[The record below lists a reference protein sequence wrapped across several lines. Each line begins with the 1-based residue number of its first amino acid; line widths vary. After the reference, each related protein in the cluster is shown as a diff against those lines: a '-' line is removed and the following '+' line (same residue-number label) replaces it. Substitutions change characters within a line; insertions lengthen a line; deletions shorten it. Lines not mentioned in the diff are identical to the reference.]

1 MRYTFHLAALAG
13 AAACVLTS
21 PAQGQVSTRRDSIG
35 SSASGQPITVL
46 TLGEARVDRLGRTMD
61 ERPAIL
67 IVAGLQ
73 GHHRVGVDVAQ
84 GVAERIAAE
93 HADLLTTRTVYI
105 IPNANPDGAAW
116 LTGVGGLRV
125 ESGRVP
131 ASRDADG
138 DGRVDEDGPDD
149 LNGDGLI
156 TQMRVR
162 LPDARWGLT
171 ANLVPDPDE
180 PRLMRAA
187 KPIEGESGQWAV
199 LTEGID
205 NDGDGRFNEDGGGAL
220 TGGID
225 LGMNFPTHYPEH
237 QDGAGRYPLES
248 AEALALVR
256 WMQAHS
262 NIQAVIVYDPHDNLV
277 TVPAAGQFGP
287 EGRVPRG
294 VEEGDR
300 AYYQHISDAFKEITR
315 MTGAPTGST
324 AGSFASWAYADFGV
338 PTFSTPVWVRP
349 DQVRAEGEEA
359 EDAGGQDDGGAEA
372 DREGERQALIA
383 EGFPAHLADFLLA
396 TVEQRRVMMEE
407 MAARPAAE
415 HERMMAEVMALPPAL
430 RERVMRAAQEVPDV
444 PFLGQEQDLHDHDHD
459 HRGGTRAPVSMGADG
474 GVGLETIRQPAGRR
488 PGGRAG
494 GSGSGGGAGRGPAGG
509 AGETDD
515 HKWLAFSDQHRNG
528 EGFVEWTEVE
538 HPQFGTVEVGGFV
551 PGFRFN
557 PSPEVTE
564 RLADE
569 QAAFVA
575 ALLPMLPD
583 AVLDPVDQEQ
593 IAPGL
598 WRVRASVHNPGFL
611 PTHSAIALKAR
622 RVIPIVVQIS
632 VEPERVL
639 DGARVERFDSIEGS
653 NAVRRAEWLIRGER
667 GDEVTVEMRSDSFGV
682 QRETIRLG
690 TINLGGPGGSGQG
703 GGR

>member
-1 MRYTFHLAALAG
+1 MRNTLHVAALAG
-13 AAACVLTS
+13 AAACVLAI
-21 PAQGQVSTRRDSIG
+21 PAHAQISTRRDSIG
-35 SSASGQPITVL
+35 TSVAGQPITVL
-46 TLGEARVDRLGRTMD
+46 LLGEARVDRLGRTMD

-73 GHHRVGVDVAQ
+73 GHHRVGVDVAE
-84 GVAERIAAE
+84 GVAERLVAE
-93 HADLLTTRTVYI
+93 HADLLATRTVYI
-105 IPNANPDGAAW
+105 IPQANPDGAAW
-116 LTGVGGLRV
+116 LAGVDGPRV
-125 ESGRVP
+125 ESGRAP
-131 ASRDADG
+131 APRDADG

-180 PRLMRAA
+180 PRLMRPAN
-187 KPIEGESGQWAV
+187 PIEGESGQWAV

-225 LGMNFPTHYPEH
+225 LGMNFPTRYPEH

-256 WMQAHS
+256 WMQARS
-262 NIQAVIVYDPHDNLV
+262 NIQAVVVYDPHDNLV
-277 TVPAAGQFGP
+277 NVPAAGQFGP

-294 VEEGDR
+294 LEEGDR
-300 AYYQHISDAFKEITR
+300 DYHQHVADAFKRITR
-315 MTGAPTGST
+315 MTGAPTGSN
-324 AGSFASWAYADFGV
+324 AGSFAAWSYADFAV

-349 DQVRAEGEEA
+349 DQIRAEGEEA
-359 EDAGGQDDGGAEA
+359 EDAGGEADDGADA

-383 EGFPAHLADFLLA
+383 EGFPAHLADLLLA
-396 TVEQRRVMMEE
+396 TVEQRRAMMEE

-430 RERVMRAAQEVPDV
+430 RERVMRAAQEVWDV
-444 PFLGQEQDLHDHDHD
+444 PFLGHDQDLHDHDHD
-459 HRGGTRAPVSMGADG
+459 HRGQTRGPVSVGADSG
-474 GVGLETIRQPAGRR
+474 LGLETIRQPTGRR
-488 PGGRAG
+488 PGGRPG
-494 GSGSGGGAGRGPAGG
+494 GSGSGGGSGDG
-509 AGETDD
+509 ASGDSDD

-528 EGFVEWTEVE
+528 EGFVEWTQVE

-557 PSPEVTE
+557 PSPEVIE

-593 IAPGL
+593 IAPAL

-611 PTHSAIALKAR
+611 PTHSAIAIKAR
-622 RVIPIVVQIS
+622 RVTPIVVQIS

-639 DGARVERFDSIEGS
+639 DGARVERFGSIEGS
-653 NAVRRAEWLIRGER
+653 NAVRRAEWLIRGQR

-690 TINLGGPGGSGQG
+690 TINLGGPGGNGQG
-703 GGR
+703 GER